1 MGAFSVDALV
11 EDIKAVAEKLSLP
24 SFHIVGVSL
33 GGAIA
38 LRLAA
43 VTPKAI
49 RSVVVSGLGLVP
61 SQALAD
67 EIYGIREA
75 QHYLAQEVFAHQV
88 AEAML
93 MPDTPDSKRQAL
105 SRSILKLSKQRYL
118 QALEAFSTV
127 QFTDVVKHVRAPVL
141 ILRGELDELV
151 SNADT
156 EALSIALG
164 GAARAEI
171 ANAGDLADIDN
182 PSSFADHL
190 NSFFD
195 SM

>member
-1 MGAFSVDALV
+1 
-11 EDIKAVAEKLSLP
+11 
-24 SFHIVGVSL
+24 
-33 GGAIA
+33 
-38 LRLAA
+38 
-43 VTPKAI
+43 
-49 RSVVVSGLGLVP
+49 
-61 SQALAD
+61 
-67 EIYGIREA
+67 
-75 QHYLAQEVFAHQV
+75 
-88 AEAML
+88 ML

-105 SRSILKLSKQRYL
+105 SRSILRLSKQRYL

-151 SNADT
+151 SNADA

-182 PSSFADHL
+182 PSSFADQL